1 MKKLF
6 STLIIVMLVLALA
19 TSAYAMG
26 MVGGEITELVLGE
39 NVAEFVVEYYED
51 YDEYFGMPAMFQ
63 WVAPEAGTL
72 TIDFSDEDE
81 FAAYANIYVFDL
93 EGDQSWYGIEEKGG
107 QVSMQVSEGDTVMME
122 VGCMDMLTEA
132 GTIFFNFTMTMGEPI
147 EPGTTQAEPILVEFE
162 WNDEYSE
169 AFATV
174 TVPAGKTLWFGSYG
188 VSGLEL
194 SVNGEFYCVLPAMDR
209 MNWGPVTFSLTNDTE
224 ADATYE
230 LKLTWPLGT
239 DYNPD
244 ELPVNDSVTLEVPEN
259 LQGGYTYQWFATANG
274 TLTVTV
280 EGEFWTLNVNNWGD
294 PDSWKD
300 DIYGDN
306 LSAVEGSENTVTM
319 RVKAGDQVVI
329 YVGSMDEEYNNPATT
344 LTVTT
349 TFVEA
354 GSVEGPCEHTNA
366 DLDYE
371 YYEDDSGFDVVL
383 VCPDCGEILE
393 RYAAGEHEMNPIL
406 VDFLYDEATNTA
418 SATVT
423 VPAGESLWFGSYN
436 IGGMLMTINGEEYG
450 VLQDMGHYSPVVFT
464 LTNDTDADVT
474 YEILLTWPLGS
485 DYNPG
490 ELPVNDSTELYLPEN
505 SYEFAYQ
512 WFATADGELTITIEG
527 ENWLFHVNNYTSYVY
542 GDCYYDCYGDANTV
556 TIQVAAGDEIM
567 LYVGTLDA
575 DWNTPEATL
584 TITTVFACA
593 HKNLVHVEAVVPGCY
608 EEGNIE
614 HWYCEDCEI
623 VWADEALT
631 QVTNHKSVILPA
643 THQNVVHVEAKAP
656 SCYEEGNV
664 EYWYCEDCVTV
675 WVDEA
680 MLQISNMMSIV
691 LPATHQH
698 VVHVE
703 AVAPTCTEH
712 GNVEY
717 WYCEDCLTV
726 WVDEAMLQISNMK
739 NIVDPAI
746 GHNYVD
752 GVCANCGEN
761 DKNVPETGDMIALA
775 CVLSAVSGMTI
786 IALPK
791 KKEN

>member
-1 MKKLF
+1 MKKLL
-6 STLIIVMLVLALA
+6 STLIILVMLVALA
-19 TSAYAMG
+19 TSASAMG
-26 MVGGEITELVLGE
+26 IGGEMTELVLGE

-51 YDEYFGMPAMFQ
+51 WDEYYGMPAMFQ

-93 EGDQSWYGIEEKGG
+93 EGGQSWYGIEEKGG
-107 QVSMQVSEGDTVMME
+107 QVSMQVSEGYTVMME

-147 EPGTTQAEPILVEFE
+147 EPGTTQADPIIVEFE

-209 MNWGPVTFSLTNDTE
+209 MSWGPVTFSLTNDTE

-244 ELPVNDSVTLEVPEN
+244 EMPVNDSVALEVPEN
-259 LQGGYTYQWFATANG
+259 LQGGYVYQWFATADG

-280 EGEFWTLNVNNWGD
+280 EGEFWTLVVNNWGD
-294 PDSWKD
+294 PDSWND

-306 LSAVEGSENTVTM
+306 LSAVEGDENTVTM

-329 YVGSMDEEYNNPATT
+329 YVGSMDEEWNNPATT

-354 GSVEGPCEHTNA
+354 GSVEGPCEHTDA
-366 DLDYE
+366 YLDYE

-393 RYAAGEHEMNPIL
+393 RYAAGEHEKNPIL
-406 VDFLYDEATNTA
+406 VDFLYDEVTMNLYG
-418 SATVT
+418 TVT
-423 VPAGESLWFGSYN
+423 VPAGQSLWFGQYR
-436 IGGMLMTINGEEYG
+436 IGGMILVVNGVEYG
-450 VLQDMGHYSPVVFT
+450 MLEDAGFYDPVAFK

-474 YEILLTWPLGS
+474 YEIQLTWPLGS
-485 DYNPG
+485 DYNPD
-490 ELPVNDSTELYLPEN
+490 ELPVNDSVELYLPEN
-505 SYEFAYQ
+505 SYEYVYR
-512 WFATADGELTITIEG
+512 WFATEDGELTITIEG
-527 ENWLFHVNNYTSYVY
+527 ENWMFVVNNYTTYVY
-542 GDCYYDCYGDANTV
+542 GDKQWDCYGDPNTITV
-556 TIQVAAGDEIM
+556 QVSAGDEIV
-567 LYVGTLDA
+567 LYVGTMDA
-575 DWNTPEATL
+575 DWNAPEATL
-584 TITTVFACA
+584 TITAIFTAEGGEEGPCT
-593 HKNLVHVEAVVPGCY
+593 HENLIHVEAVEPGCY

-643 THQNVVHVEAKAP
+643 THQH
-656 SCYEEGNV
+656 
-664 EYWYCEDCVTV
+664 
-675 WVDEA
+675 
-680 MLQISNMMSIV
+680 L
-691 LPATHQH
+691 
-698 VVHVE
+698 VHVE

-726 WVDEAMLQISNMK
+726 WIDEDLLQISNMK

-761 DKNVPETGDMIALA
+761 DKNVPDTGDMIALA

>member
-1 MKKLF
+1 V
-6 STLIIVMLVLALA
+6 STQ
-19 TSAYAMG
+19 
-26 MVGGEITELVLGE
+26 
-39 NVAEFVVEYYED
+39 VV
-51 YDEYFGMPAMFQ
+51 
-63 WVAPEAGTL
+63 
-72 TIDFSDEDE
+72 
-81 FAAYANIYVFDL
+81 
-93 EGDQSWYGIEEKGG
+93 
-107 QVSMQVSEGDTVMME
+107 EGDTVMME
-122 VGCMDMLTEA
+122 VASMDMLSEE
-132 GTIFFNFTMTMGEPI
+132 GTVYFHFTMTMGEAAGPSDCTHEYTYLEPDPENEANMI
-147 EPGTTQAEPILVEFE
+147 EYCDECGAVLGVHAPGTE
-162 WNDEYSE
+162 
-169 AFATV
+169 
-174 TVPAGKTLWFGSYG
+174 K
-188 VSGLEL
+188 
-194 SVNGEFYCVLPAMDR
+194 
-209 MNWGPVTFSLTNDTE
+209 
-224 ADATYE
+224 
-230 LKLTWPLGT
+230 
-239 DYNPD
+239 
-244 ELPVNDSVTLEVPEN
+244 
-259 LQGGYTYQWFATANG
+259 
-274 TLTVTV
+274 
-280 EGEFWTLNVNNWGD
+280 
-294 PDSWKD
+294 
-300 DIYGDN
+300 
-306 LSAVEGSENTVTM
+306 
-319 RVKAGDQVVI
+319 
-329 YVGSMDEEYNNPATT
+329 
-344 LTVTT
+344 
-349 TFVEA
+349 
-354 GSVEGPCEHTNA
+354 
-366 DLDYE
+366 
-371 YYEDDSGFDVVL
+371 
-383 VCPDCGEILE
+383 
-393 RYAAGEHEMNPIL
+393 NPIL
-406 VDFLYDEATNTA
+406 VDFLYDEVTMNLYG
-418 SATVT
+418 TVT
-423 VPAGESLWFGSYN
+423 VPAGESLWFGQYR
-436 IGGMLMTINGEEYG
+436 IGGMILVVNGVEYG
-450 VLQDMGHYSPVVFT
+450 MLEDAGFYDPVVFK

-542 GDCYYDCYGDANTV
+542 GDYYYDCYGDANTV

-567 LYVGTLDA
+567 LYVGTMDA

-614 HWYCEDCEI
+614 HWYCEDCET

-631 QVTNHKSVILPA
+631 QITNHKSVILPA

-656 SCYEEGNV
+656 SCYEEGNL
-664 EYWYCEDCVTV
+664 EYWYCEDCETV

-680 MLQISNMMSIV
+680 MMQISNMMSIV

-726 WVDEAMLQISNMK
+726 WVDEDLLQISNMK

-761 DKNVPETGDMIALA
+761 DKNVPDTGDMIALA